1 MAFDFGNANKQ
12 QIEAIKLTDG
22 PLLII
27 AGPGTGK
34 TFTLV
39 KRIVY
44 LITEKGVQP
53 EEIMVAT
60 FTEKAANK

>member
-22 PLLII
+22 SLLII
-27 AGPGTGK
+27 ADPGIGK

-44 LITEKGVQP
+44 LIYRKRCLRVTAKNCL
-53 EEIMVAT
+53 I
-60 FTEKAANK
+60 